1 LSSVDEYEAVKVYIY
16 RIKGGVYIQD
26 QGSRIDVEDAA
37 DMSFALAV

>member
-1 LSSVDEYEAVKVYIY
+1 MKRYKYLFY
-16 RIKGGVYIQD
+16 RIKGGVYVQD

>member
-1 LSSVDEYEAVKVYIY
+1 VYA
-16 RIKGGVYIQD
+16 QD